1 MLLIFAVMLKGKAM
15 FSTILEIFLLVLCV
29 ACFLLLL
36 FLLIEYSDWSSG
48 VSDTA
53 PKLTFDAFKKLY
65 VLNPSKWEFFSNY
78 VVYYPNGDIETEGKS
93 IVIEFK
99 HFVDV
104 IRYEIFQDKLR
115 VNEEELERIRREK
128 EFLEYIQND
137 IDTYREENLAEIKKI
152 LQL

>member
-1 MLLIFAVMLKGKAM
+1 MLLIFAVMLKGKTM

-29 ACFLLLL
+29 VCFLLLL

-53 PKLTFDAFKKLY
+53 PELTFDAFKKLY
-65 VLNPSKWEFFSNY
+65 ALNPSKWKLLSNY

-104 IRYEIFQDKLR
+104 IKYEIFQDKLR
-115 VNEEELERIRREK
+115 VNKEELERIRIEK
-128 EFLEYIQND
+128 EFLEYI
-137 IDTYREENLAEIKKI
+137 IKKI